1 MKCPRCGSV
10 MVYEI
15 FYGPNGN
22 FWGWRCIFCGE
33 ILDDVIL
40 ENRHWTKTGGQNM
53 ERRKEFGNKMS
64 MKIEKND

>member
-1 MKCPRCGSV
+1 MKCPHCGSV

-33 ILDDVIL
+33 ILDEVIL
-40 ENRHWTKTGGQNM
+40 ENRQAGAIRQKW
-53 ERRKEFGNKMS
+53 ERRKEGNG
-64 MKIEKND
+64 